1 MTKCR
6 SLFQTRPSGVVHN
19 QHSQNNAFSHCRCC
33 MRSRAWCV
41 VLLDPGPNEMAPWY
55 VLTSRLGTSPQPAY
69 NTNGHPV
76 LDTYL
81 GGPQLSLDLFRVDIG
96 TGISIVSLS
105 ARSCH
110 LCCSTANL
118 SPALLPAN
126 DVEPNA
132 TAHILVTSL
141 PQPFSTIPAE
151 SMARTLMT
159 GRARA
164 LPSSRPTASV
174 RLHAAI
180 EVNCSA
186 ANTPRRGPAKLRTR
200 RTGASPS
207 FGRPAE
213 RRAQCG

>member
-1 MTKCR
+1 
-6 SLFQTRPSGVVHN
+6 
-19 QHSQNNAFSHCRCC
+19 
-33 MRSRAWCV
+33 
-41 VLLDPGPNEMAPWY
+41 MAPWY

-200 RTGASPS
+200 RRVRLRASVGRQSGVRNVADVNACHPTGRTVFVRPS
-207 FGRPAE
+207 LESGGLQGVFG
-213 RRAQCG
+213 

>member
-1 MTKCR
+1 
-6 SLFQTRPSGVVHN
+6 
-19 QHSQNNAFSHCRCC
+19 
-33 MRSRAWCV
+33 
-41 VLLDPGPNEMAPWY
+41 MAPWY

-69 NTNGHPV
+69 NTNGHSV

-174 RLHAAI
+174 LLHAAI

-186 ANTPRRGPAKLRTR
+186 ANTLHDVAL
-200 RTGASPS
+200 PS
-207 FGRPAE
+207 FGRAG
-213 RRAQCG
+213 RVRLRASVGRQSDVRNVADVDACHPTGRTVFVRPSLESGGLQGVFG